1 MSFSWLFFR
10 LEKKFS
16 IVSVDNMHE
25 TGNLMRMR
33 ESCLSFRFEGRL
45 ICVESLFLFGTL
57 RFRSIMMVDFSLDSF
72 E

>member
-33 ESCLSFRFEGRL
+33 ESCLSFRFDGRF
-45 ICVESLFLFGTL
+45 ICVESLFLFGTV
-57 RFRSIMMVDFSLDSF
+57 RFRCIMMVDFSLDS
-72 E
+72 